1 MLGRTPLLLACSHS
15 NHKMASLLLS
25 HGADANLTTN
35 YRKSVLHVAAGS
47 GNNGALGVVLK
58 YTTNLNAMA
67 INNKVG
73 HCTWEYSSLKQNL
86 RTNMRS

>member
-35 YRKSVLHVAAGS
+35 YRKSVLHVAAGR
-47 GNNGALGVVLK
+47 GNNGCLSVCIKV
-58 YTTNLNAMA
+58 TTNINALA
-67 INNKVG
+67 INNKVTCSM
-73 HCTWEYSSLKQNL
+73 HAHMHSIINYEH
-86 RTNMRS
+86 